1 MTRDIRDDPGSSS
14 LLKWLFA
21 LSCGYNFKTT
31 RNTGG
36 FYRHIRTTMNV
47 SAPENNPKA
56 LPYEA
61 GATIAV
67 ANKDCTRVL

>member
-1 MTRDIRDDPGSSS
+1 MTRDIRDDPCSSS

-31 RNTGG
+31 RNTEGVLPSVL
-36 FYRHIRTTMNV
+36 TTMNV
-47 SAPENNPKA
+47 STPENNAKA
-56 LPYEA
+56 LPNEA

-67 ANKDCTRVL
+67 AKKDCTRVL